1 MTYVVSDALSMKGIE
16 IVSTPSNGDGIVYD
30 SATETFVF
38 RFVSDV
44 ADFGDLS
51 DVAAAVTSG
60 ATQGD
65 ILWYDGSDWDR
76 LALGTETY
84 AITSSGGN
92 VAWAQIDHANLANKG
107 TNTHAQIDT
116 AVSNSVS
123 HIAASAPHS
132 GHEETANKNAVSG
145 YAGLDG
151 SGYVAHAQLG
161 SGGGGSTKFLRED
174 STWQTVAGGV
184 TDFGDL
190 SDVAAAVTSGATTGD
205 LIAYDGA
212 DWDRVPATTNGYVL
226 TLAAGSPVWAEATG
240 GIDTIEGVAGEAL
253 SQYDLVYAN
262 VSDSGEYWIATNA
275 GTAAQADVVGIVVES
290 GGVADTATGTIHLG
304 GLVTNGS
311 WTWTPGAALYLST
324 AGGITETEPTS
335 PDIVKP
341 IGYAVTATQIWF
353 NPQLGWETGL
363 TGSSGDTLYHDGS
376 DWATLSVGANGYLY
390 TVSGGFPAWV
400 AATESLITFDNATGH
415 THDGT
420 DSTVVDHTDL
430 SNKGTNTHAQIDTAV
445 SNSVSHIAASAPH
458 SGHEETANKNAA
470 NGYAGLDASG
480 YVDHSQLGSGG
491 GGSTK
496 FLREDHSWQAAPTGE
511 VYDVMD
517 GRIEFVSATEIKWA
531 FVKSDQV
538 VVYYNTGTA
547 WVLVEQSAEPTA
559 ANTDNDM
566 GGNALTY
573 DTNYSVFLK
582 YSSGTA
588 VTIEFAPWA
597 DDNQRDIAWVTATGY
612 VLGDVRNESGSV
624 YACID
629 PHTSGTFSTDLA
641 AGKWIEVD
649 ADGLDTLDGRR
660 IYANSAAFREYRYVG
675 VVRLINDTGAKF
687 VDSSQQRFILNR
699 FNPQPK
705 SLGMANPNS
714 SLTQDTGVGSSWEP
728 WENSTT
734 KWKVELLSDG
744 EKNIWLNAGKVEG
757 KENTANAYIS
767 VAVALDGASSPA
779 AESSINSMLADGTC
793 RPSMDA
799 YFSGVVAEGYHYL
812 LPLIADSND
821 SNLTITYYSDSP
833 LILPRIHGE
842 IVC

>member
-16 IVSTPSNGDGIVYD
+16 IVSTPSTGDGIVYD

-38 RFVSDV
+38 RFVSAV

-92 VAWAQIDHANLANKG
+92 VAWAQIDHTNLANKG

-161 SGGGGSTKFLRED
+161 SGGGGSAKFLRED

-290 GGVADTATGTIHLG
+290 GGIADTATGTIHLG

-376 DWATLSVGANGYLY
+376 DWATLSIGTNGYLY

-531 FVKSDQV
+531 FVKSNQV

-612 VLGDVRNESGSV
+612 VIGDVRNESGSV
-624 YACID
+624 YACLEG
-629 PHTSGTFSTDLA
+629 HTSGTFSTDLA

-660 IYANSAAFREYRYVG
+660 IYANSGAFREYRHVG
-675 VVRLINDTGAKF
+675 DVRLVNDSGAKF
-687 VDSSQQRFILNR
+687 VNSQSQRFILNR
-699 FNPQPK
+699 YNPQK
-705 SLGMANPNS
+705 LTLGVDNPYSSSTSDSGLSTSWEIWNNDAS
-714 SLTQDTGVGSSWEP
+714 WKAEVLCAADTAVSLTAGGVYVANFGGNVNVSISIGVDAVSASTKATNGRTRIDAGNTQDNFSCSYADAP
-728 WENSTT
+728 
-734 KWKVELLSDG
+734 
-744 EKNIWLNAGKVEG
+744 
-757 KENTANAYIS
+757 
-767 VAVALDGASSPA
+767 GA
-779 AESSINSMLADGTC
+779 
-793 RPSMDA
+793 
-799 YFSGVVAEGYHYL
+799 GYHYFV
-812 LPLIADSND
+812 PLQQVDTANYGK
-821 SNLTITYYSDSP
+821 LWFWAAGPGGVLAGFRGT
-833 LILPRIHGE
+833 
-842 IVC
+842 VVM

>member
-1 MTYVVSDALSMKGIE
+1 
-16 IVSTPSNGDGIVYD
+16 
-30 SATETFVF
+30 
-38 RFVSDV
+38 
-44 ADFGDLS
+44 
-51 DVAAAVTSG
+51 
-60 ATQGD
+60 
-65 ILWYDGSDWDR
+65 
-76 LALGTETY
+76 
-84 AITSSGGN
+84 
-92 VAWAQIDHANLANKG
+92 
-107 TNTHAQIDT
+107 
-116 AVSNSVS
+116 
-123 HIAASAPHS
+123 
-132 GHEETANKNAVSG
+132 
-145 YAGLDG
+145 
-151 SGYVAHAQLG
+151 LG

-174 STWQTVAGGV
+174 ST
-184 TDFGDL
+184 
-190 SDVAAAVTSGATTGD
+190 
-205 LIAYDGA
+205 
-212 DWDRVPATTNGYVL
+212 
-226 TLAAGSPVWAEATG
+226 
-240 GIDTIEGVAGEAL
+240 
-253 SQYDLVYAN
+253 
-262 VSDSGEYWIATNA
+262 
-275 GTAAQADVVGIVVES
+275 
-290 GGVADTATGTIHLG
+290 
-304 GLVTNGS
+304 
-311 WTWTPGAALYLST
+311 
-324 AGGITETEPTS
+324 
-335 PDIVKP
+335 
-341 IGYAVTATQIWF
+341 
-353 NPQLGWETGL
+353 
-363 TGSSGDTLYHDGS
+363 
-376 DWATLSVGANGYLY
+376 
-390 TVSGGFPAWV
+390 
-400 AATESLITFDNATGH
+400 
-415 THDGT
+415 
-420 DSTVVDHTDL
+420 
-430 SNKGTNTHAQIDTAV
+430 
-445 SNSVSHIAASAPH
+445 
-458 SGHEETANKNAA
+458 
-470 NGYAGLDASG
+470 
-480 YVDHSQLGSGG
+480 
-491 GGSTK
+491 
-496 FLREDHSWQAAPTGE
+496 WQAAPTGE

-531 FVKSDQV
+531 FVKSNQV

-779 AESSINSMLADGTC
+779 TDSSVNSMLADGTC

>member
-290 GGVADTATGTIHLG
+290 GGIADTATGTIHLG

-779 AESSINSMLADGTC
+779 TDSSVNSMLADGTC

>member
-290 GGVADTATGTIHLG
+290 GGIADTATGTIHLG